1 MSMRKLIWGLLM
13 LGLFGVQAF
22 GFPLPVQADPTPT
35 ANFVVT
41 PLLPKNQLSTKDG
54 YFNLKVTPGS
64 TQTLKLSVTNPG
76 TTRCELQ
83 IIPVNATT
91 ADSGTI
97 VYIPSNRTDPS
108 AKTTFTKMTSPAVT
122 VDLAP
127 HQGKTVTFATKIPKS
142 GFTGEILGGL
152 FVTNPKTSKASTKR
166 TAQNFQLANRYA
178 VTTAVALW
186 CQPNQAVP
194 AKVQL
199 ASTKVITNDASAAP
213 VVVAKLRNLAPIAFG
228 ELEIKT
234 QVFEKATGHK
244 VVSQALKNRAMAPN
258 SWFNSEIGLG
268 DKSLAPGKYTL
279 KMQLASGDRHWRFV
293 QDFTLSKVRAQEH
306 NTRTKLGKKT
316 ATTEWYW
323 FALAGGLAVVSGGL
337 AYWLGRRQRHH

>member
-1 MSMRKLIWGLLM
+1 MSLRKLIWGLLT
-13 LGLFGVQAF
+13 LGLLGGQAF
-22 GFPLPVQADPTPT
+22 GFPLPVQADQTPT

-76 TTRCELQ
+76 TTRRELQ

-97 VYIPSNRTDPS
+97 VYIPSNRIDPS
-108 AKTTFTKMTSPAVT
+108 AKTTFTKITSPAVT

-127 HQGKTVTFATKIPKS
+127 HQGKTVSFVTKIPKN

-199 ASTKVITNDASAAP
+199 ASTKVITNDASTAP

-234 QVFEKATGHK
+234 QVFEKATGHEI
-244 VVSQALKNRAMAPN
+244 VSQTLKNRAMAPN

-279 KMQLASGDRHWRFV
+279 KMQLASGDRHWRFA
-293 QDFTLSKVRAQEH
+293 QDFTLSKTRAQEH
-306 NTRTKLGKKT
+306 NTRTKSVKKT

-323 FALAGGLAVVSGGL
+323 FALAGGLAVVIGGL
-337 AYWLGRRQRHH
+337 AYWLGRRHKDH

>member
-1 MSMRKLIWGLLM
+1 MSLRKLIWGLLT
-13 LGLFGVQAF
+13 LGLLGGQAF
-22 GFPLPVQADPTPT
+22 GFPLPAQAAQTPT

-41 PLLPKNQLSTKDG
+41 PLFPKNQLSTKDG

-76 TTRCELQ
+76 TTRRELQ
-83 IIPVNATT
+83 IIPVTATT

-127 HQGKTVTFATKIPKS
+127 HQGKTVSFATKIPKD

-199 ASTKVITNDASAAP
+199 ASTKVITNDASTAP

-228 ELEIKT
+228 ELKIKA
-234 QVFEKATGHK
+234 QIFDKATGHE
-244 VVSQALKNRAMAPN
+244 VASQTLKNRAMAPN
-258 SWFNSEIGLG
+258 SWFNDEIGLG
-268 DKSLAPGKYTL
+268 DKPLTPGKYTL
-279 KMQLASGDRHWRFV
+279 KMQLASGDRHWRFT
-293 QDFTLSKVRAQEH
+293 QDFTLSKTRTQEH
-306 NTRTKLGKKT
+306 NTRTKPVKGT
-316 ATTEWYW
+316 ATTTWYW
-323 FALAGGLAVVSGGL
+323 FALAGSLALVVIGL
-337 AYWLGRRQRHH
+337 AYWLGRRHGHR